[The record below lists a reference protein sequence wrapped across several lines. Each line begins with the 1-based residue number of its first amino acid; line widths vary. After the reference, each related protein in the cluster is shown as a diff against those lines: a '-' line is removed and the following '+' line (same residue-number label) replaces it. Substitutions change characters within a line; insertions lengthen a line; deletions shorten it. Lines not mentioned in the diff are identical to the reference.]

1 VTPPEVDIAA
11 LKQRSAHVWGLGDYT
26 ELAKRLE
33 PAAASLVDACAV
45 SAGQNVLDVAA
56 GNGNFA
62 VLSAREG
69 ASVSALDISPRQ
81 VELGRA
87 RSEAEGLS
95 IKWIEG
101 DAEELPFE
109 DESFDCVG
117 SVFGAM
123 LAPRP
128 EVAAREMF
136 RVVRPGGTVGMA
148 NWTKEGFQ
156 ARLFG
161 LFASYSPV
169 RDELPRPSD
178 LWGTDELVHSHFEGL
193 AGSISIERAAMRW
206 EGESAVAMFDSLGSV
221 AGPQAALKQVL
232 PQDRWDQLREEALA
246 VIDEAAVPS
255 EGGVAVDGDYLVVV
269 AHKRG

>member
-1 VTPPEVDIAA
+1 MAPDVDFEAV
-11 LKQRSAHVWGLGDYT
+11 KKRSAHVWGLGDYAR
-26 ELAKRLE
+26 LAEMLE
-33 PAAASLVDACAV
+33 SAAQSLVDACAV
-45 SAGQNVLDVAA
+45 SAGQEILDVAA

-62 VLSAREG
+62 VLAAREG
-69 ASVSALDISPRQ
+69 AGVVALDISPGQ
-81 VELGRA
+81 VERGRS

-95 IKWIEG
+95 IDWVEG
-101 DAEELPFE
+101 DAEDLPFE
-109 DESFDCVG
+109 DERFDCVG

-128 EVAAREMF
+128 ELAAREMF

-169 RDELPRPSD
+169 SDELPRPTD
-178 LWGTDELVHSHFEGL
+178 TWGTEELVRSHFDGL
-193 AGSISIERAAMRW
+193 AGSVSIEREAMRW
-206 EGESAVAMFDSLGSV
+206 EGESAAAMFDRMGSI
-221 AGPQAALKQVL
+221 AGPQAALKQAL
-232 PQDRWDQLREEALA
+232 PPERWEELGREA
-246 VIDEAAVPS
+246 VELIEEAAVRTD
-255 EGGVAVDGDYLVVV
+255 GGIAVDGEYLVVV